1 VILFLTYH
9 KVVRNSE
16 GEKEFYTTSAD
27 QFERELDLLAASSL
41 QPLTPEAVVEGR
53 GSRVEGNNPSA
64 TLDRRHSYI
73 LSFDDGTEDHRD
85 VVLPLLRRTKSP
97 AIFFV
102 PTAKLNQ
109 PGYLDS
115 VAVRELS
122 QAGHE
127 IGLHGHEHRRLDDL
141 TEEDIR
147 VQFELS
153 QNIIGELTG
162 ARPVWFAPPGG
173 YSDSRVRALAQ
184 EAGVRASR
192 TMRWGYNRNPNLA
205 ALECIPVNRYTSE
218 AEFGQILKFQ
228 RSNSLY
234 FAKEIGKKLLPSRFY
249 ECLRDLGRVRRS

>member
-1 VILFLTYH
+1 MILFLTYH

-41 QPLTPEAVVEGR
+41 QPITPEALVEGR
-53 GSRVEGNNPSA
+53 GSRVEGS
-64 TLDRRHSYI
+64 TRHSYI
-73 LSFDDGTEDHRD
+73 LSFDDGTEDHRE
-85 VVLPLLRRTKSP
+85 VVLPLLQHRKVR

-102 PTAKLNQ
+102 PTAKLNR
-109 PGYLDS
+109 PGYLNDD
-115 VAVRELS
+115 AVRELS
-122 QAGHE
+122 QAGHA

-141 TEEDIR
+141 TEEEIR

-173 YSDSRVRALAQ
+173 YSDSPVRALAQ

-192 TMRWGYNRNPNLA
+192 TMRWGYNRTPNLA
-205 ALECIPVNRYTSE
+205 ALECIPVNRYTTE
-218 AEFGQILKFQ
+218 KEFGRILKFQ

-234 FAKEIGKKLLPSRFY
+234 SAKELVKKVVPARLY
-249 ECLRDLGRVRRS
+249 ECLRDLAQVRRS